1 MSVSVFSDNSA
12 VAVAFSCRPDSGSE
26 WGVGW
31 NYLIILSRLFG
42 TVKIY
47 IRDSENQKKM
57 VSLKL
62 KQLKVD
68 NVDVVYVGDTALYKF
83 LQYFKLHNKLFMLV
97 YASWVLRVF
106 GLQIKNKDW
115 RIYDFTFHLTWVSDW
130 FPSIFFLL
138 PFRNKILGPI
148 GSQGGNFNKKS
159 SDYFQSWGRY
169 YLKLIFRFNPLN
181 FLIALCVDGVVGIN
195 SQMVSRLPW
204 SLVKLRCF
212 AQPVHVETQFNY
224 TRSIS
229 EKKSVTF
236 VGKNIAFKNLDI
248 FISISNEYLH
258 QHKDTYV
265 EIFGDMLGETDS
277 ILQAY
282 DTENR
287 DRVKF
292 FGVINQEELL
302 LEISNKKTILF
313 QPTSETGGTI
323 GVECISL
330 GVPVICG
337 DKIGLDAFFDP
348 GTYKHSLPFNQL
360 GKYYAVSKELD
371 RIFDNYITNSEE
383 CIELSGKLSIEQTQF
398 KLKQLIGNILSTQSY
413 RR

>member
-1 MSVSVFSDNSA
+1 MSNSVFSDNSA

-31 NYLIILSRLFG
+31 NYLMILSRLFG

-57 VSLKL
+57 VNLKL

-68 NVDVVYVGDTALYKF
+68 NVDVVYVGDTALYNF

-97 YASWVLRVF
+97 YTFWILKVF

-115 RIYDFTFHLTWVSDW
+115 QIYDFTFHLTWVSDW

-169 YLKLIFRFNPLN
+169 YLKLILRFNPLN
-181 FLIALCVDGVVGIN
+181 FLIALRVDGVVGIN

-204 SLVKLRCF
+204 SLVKLRCV
-212 AQPVHVETQFNY
+212 AQPVHVENLLNY
-224 TRSIS
+224 KRSIS
-229 EKKSVTF
+229 EKKSITF

-248 FISISNEYLH
+248 FISISNAYLH
-258 QHKDTYV
+258 YHKDTSV
-265 EIFGDMLGETDS
+265 EIFGDMLGASSS
-277 ILQAY
+277 ILQTY

-287 DRVKF
+287 DRVKL

-323 GVECISL
+323 GVECISI

-337 DKIGLDAFFDP
+337 DKVGLDAFFDH
-348 GTYKHSLPFNQL
+348 GTYKHSLPFSQL
-360 GKYYAVSKELD
+360 GKYDAVSKKLNT
-371 RIFDNYITNSEE
+371 IFDDYTANSEA
-383 CIELSGKLSIEQTQF
+383 CIELSGKLNIEQTQF
-398 KLKQLIGNILSTQSY
+398 KLEQLVGDILTKVASN
-413 RR
+413 